1 MSVPVVEWEVMSSN
15 PTDQSNGKADDELI
29 IGQGVG

>member
-15 PTDQSNGKADDELI
+15 PTDQSNGKADELI